1 MFGRVM
7 SWGALMLATG
17 LTPAWAQDDKAVT
30 IVLNEEVDVMEPC
43 MATRSNIGRV
53 ILGNV
58 NETLTELDVRGDQG
72 LMPRLAEAWEQ
83 QEDGSWRFTLR
94 QGVTFSDG
102 STFDAN
108 DVKHSF
114 DRVFDPTIT
123 CEAAR
128 YFGGMTVTANVVDEH
143 TIDFVVDPVQPILP
157 LLLSLVT
164 IVPAETPMEFVR
176 DPIGTGPYVLSEWTP
191 GQQIVLTR
199 RDDYWGTAPEV
210 TQATY
215 VVRTDPAVRAAMIEA
230 GEADIAPT
238 ISQDDATNPATD
250 FPYLN
255 SETVY
260 LRLDATQAPMND
272 LRVRQAL
279 KMAIDREAFI
289 GTLVPQDALL
299 ATALYGP
306 TTQGWNPDVQV
317 PAYDPEGAQALL
329 EEARA
334 DGVPVDTPIT
344 IIARTANFPNV
355 TEVMEAIQQMLQEA
369 GFTVE
374 LQMVE
379 VAEHEVYYSKP
390 YPTDRGVYMIAAM
403 HDNRMGDPSFS
414 AYFKYHSEGRQS
426 GIADPKVDDLI
437 TRASAATGE
446 ERNALWSELQAYVH
460 DEIAAD
466 IPLFHMVGFARVAE
480 HIDWTPTIATNSQ
493 LQLSEIGFKE

>member
-1 MFGRVM
+1 MIGRM
-7 SWGALMLATG
+7 MTWGALLLATSMA
-17 LTPAWAQDDKAVT
+17 PAWAQDDKAVT

-72 LMPRLAEAWEQ
+72 LMPRLAESWEQ
-83 QEDGSWRFTLR
+83 QEDGSWRFALR

-114 DRVFDPTIT
+114 DRAMDAALT
-123 CEAAR
+123 CETGR
-128 YFGGMTVTANVVDEH
+128 YFGGMTVTANVVDDR

-164 IVPAETPMEFVR
+164 IVPSETPMEFVR
-176 DPIGTGPYVLSEWTP
+176 DPIGTGPYTVTEWTP

-199 RDDYWGTAPEV
+199 RDDYWGEAPEV

-215 VVRTDPAVRAAMIEA
+215 VVRTDPAVRAAMVEA

-260 LRLDATQAPMND
+260 LRLDTSMAPLDD
-272 LRVRQAL
+272 LRVRRAL
-279 KMAIDREAFI
+279 NMAIDREAFI

-299 ATALYGP
+299 ATAIYPP

-344 IIARTANFPNV
+344 IVARTANFPMV
-355 TEVMEAIQQMLQEA
+355 TEVMEAVQQMLQEA

-374 LQMVE
+374 LQFVE
-379 VAEHEVYYSKP
+379 VAEHETFYSKP
-390 YPTDRGVYMIAAM
+390 YPTDQGPIMVAAM

-426 GIADPKVDDLI
+426 GISDPKVDDLI
-437 TRASAATGE
+437 TRASTATGE
-446 ERNALWSELQAYVH
+446 ERNALWSELQAYLH
-460 DEIAAD
+460 DELQAD
-466 IPLFHMVGFARVAE
+466 ILLFHMVGFARVAE
-480 HIDWTPTIATNSQ
+480 HIDWRPTIATNSQ

>member
-1 MFGRVM
+1 MFGKAITG
-7 SWGALMLATG
+7 GALLLATS
-17 LTPAWAQDDKAVT
+17 LTPVWAQDNKAVT
-30 IVLNEEVDVMEPC
+30 IVLNEEVDVLEPC

-72 LMPRLAEAWEQ
+72 LMPRLAESWEQ
-83 QEDGSWRFTLR
+83 MEDGSWRFHLR

-102 STFDAN
+102 STFDAQ

-128 YFGGMTVTANVVDEH
+128 YFGGMTVAANVVDDQ

-164 IVPAETPMEFVR
+164 IVPAETPIEFVR
-176 DPIGTGPYVLSEWTP
+176 DPVGTGPYAVTEWSP

-199 RDDYWGTAPEV
+199 RDDYWGEAPEV

-215 VVRTDPAVRAAMIEA
+215 VVRTDPAVRAAMVEA

-238 ISQDDATNPATD
+238 ISQDDATNTATD
-250 FPYLN
+250 IPYLN

-260 LRLDATQAPMND
+260 LRLDASQAPVND
-272 LRVRQAL
+272 VRVRRAIN
-279 KMAIDREAFI
+279 MAIDREAFI

-299 ATALYGP
+299 ATAIYPP

-317 PAYDPEGAQALL
+317 PAYDPEGAKALL

-344 IIARTANFPNV
+344 IFARTANFPNV

-390 YPTDRGVYMIAAM
+390 YPTDRGVYIIAAM

-426 GIADPKVDDLI
+426 GISDPHVDDLI

-446 ERNALWSELQAYVH
+446 ERNKLWSELQAYVH
-460 DEIAAD
+460 DEVVAD
-466 IPLFHMVGFARVAE
+466 VLLFHMVGFARVAE
-480 HIDWTPTIATNSQ
+480 RIDWTPTIATNSQ

>member
-1 MFGRVM
+1 
-7 SWGALMLATG
+7 
-17 LTPAWAQDDKAVT
+17 
-30 IVLNEEVDVMEPC
+30 

-164 IVPAETPMEFVR
+164 IVPAETPIEFVR
-176 DPIGTGPYVLSEWTP
+176 DPIGTGPYVLSEWSP

-199 RDDYWGTAPEV
+199 RDDYWGEAPEV

-238 ISQDDATNPATD
+238 ISQDDAINPATD

-260 LRLDATQAPMND
+260 LRLDTTQAPMDD

-355 TEVMEAIQQMLQEA
+355 TEVMEAVQQMLQEA

-446 ERNALWSELQAYVH
+446 ERNELWSELQAYVH
-460 DEIAAD
+460 DEVAAD
-466 IPLFHMVGFARVAE
+466 ILLFHMVGFARVAE
-480 HIDWTPTIATNSQ
+480 RIDWTPTIATNSQ